1 RCHFRLGHRAGRI
14 RAGRAGGAGQRYSEI
29 GRATNGS
36 AMRVTRTADAGFTF
50 LELLVVTVLVGILAM
65 AIMPLAKVTMQRQ
78 REIELR
84 RALREL
90 RTAIDH
96 YKDAADQGKIPAT
109 SIRAG
114 SEGYPPD
121 LETLVVGVR
130 SGEGATEKRLKFLR
144 RIPSD
149 PITRSKEWGLRA
161 YEDRPDSSPGGARA
175 ATTAYIR

>member
-1 RCHFRLGHRAGRI
+1 
-14 RAGRAGGAGQRYSEI
+14 
-29 GRATNGS
+29 
-36 AMRVTRTADAGFTF
+36 MRVTRTGNAGFT
-50 LELLVVTVLVGILAM
+50 LIELLVVTALVGILAM
-65 AIMPLAKVTMQRQ
+65 AIMPLARVTMQRQ

-121 LETLVVGVR
+121 LATLVVGVR
-130 SGEGATEKRLKFLR
+130 SGEGGTEKRLKFLR
-144 RIPSD
+144 RVPVD
-149 PITRSKEWGLRA
+149 PMTRSKEWGLRA
-161 YEDRPDSSPGGARA
+161 YEDRPDSKSWGGQDVYDVYSKSEG
-175 ATTAYIR
+175 TALDGTKYSEW

>member
-1 RCHFRLGHRAGRI
+1 MKL
-14 RAGRAGGAGQRYSEI
+14 
-29 GRATNGS
+29 
-36 AMRVTRTADAGFTF
+36 MRTRESGFTF
-50 LELLVVTVLVGILAM
+50 VELLVVTALVGILAM
-65 AIMPLAKVTMQRQ
+65 VIMPLAKVAMQRQ

-109 SIRAG
+109 SIRSG

-144 RIPSD
+144 RIPVD

-161 YEDRPDSSPGGARA
+161 YEDRPDSKSWGGQDVYDVYSKSDGVALDGTKYA
-175 ATTAYIR
+175 DW

>member
-1 RCHFRLGHRAGRI
+1 MKL
-14 RAGRAGGAGQRYSEI
+14 
-29 GRATNGS
+29 
-36 AMRVTRTADAGFTF
+36 MRTRESGFTF
-50 LELLVVTVLVGILAM
+50 VELLVVTALVGILAM
-65 AIMPLAKVTMQRQ
+65 VIMPLAKVAMQRQ

-161 YEDRPDSSPGGARA
+161 YEDRPDSKSWGGQDVYDVYSKSDGVALDG
-175 ATTAYIR
+175 TKYSDW

>member
-1 RCHFRLGHRAGRI
+1 MKL
-14 RAGRAGGAGQRYSEI
+14 
-29 GRATNGS
+29 
-36 AMRVTRTADAGFTF
+36 MRTRESGFTF
-50 LELLVVTVLVGILAM
+50 VELLVVTALVGILAM
-65 AIMPLAKVTMQRQ
+65 VIMPLAKVAMQRQ

-109 SIRAG
+109 SIRSG

-161 YEDRPDSSPGGARA
+161 YEDRPDSKSWGGQDVYDVYSKSDGVALDG
-175 ATTAYIR
+175 TKYSDW

>member
-1 RCHFRLGHRAGRI
+1 MRL
-14 RAGRAGGAGQRYSEI
+14 
-29 GRATNGS
+29 
-36 AMRVTRTADAGFTF
+36 TRSGNEGFTF
-50 LELLVVTVLVGILAM
+50 IEMLVVTALVGILAM

-90 RTAIDH
+90 RTAINH

-121 LETLVVGVR
+121 LDTLVVGVR
-130 SGEGATEKRLKFLR
+130 SGEGATEKKLKFLR
-144 RIPSD
+144 RIPID
-149 PITRSKEWGLRA
+149 PMTSSKEWGLRA
-161 YEDRPDSSPGGARA
+161 YEDRPDAKSWGGQDVYDVYSKSEG
-175 ATTAYIR
+175 TALDGTKYADW

>member
-1 RCHFRLGHRAGRI
+1 MKAI
-14 RAGRAGGAGQRYSEI
+14 R
-29 GRATNGS
+29 TL
-36 AMRVTRTADAGFTF
+36 DAGFTF
-50 LELLVVTVLVGILAM
+50 VELLVVTALVGILAM

-96 YKDAADQGKIPAT
+96 YKDAADQGKIPPT
-109 SIRAG
+109 SIRTG

-144 RIPSD
+144 RIPVD
-149 PITRSKEWGLRA
+149 PMTRSTEWGLRA
-161 YEDRPDSSPGGARA
+161 YEDRPDSKSWGGQDVYDVYSKSDG
-175 ATTAYIR
+175 TALDGTKYSEW

>member
-1 RCHFRLGHRAGRI
+1 
-14 RAGRAGGAGQRYSEI
+14 
-29 GRATNGS
+29 
-36 AMRVTRTADAGFTF
+36 MRVTRTGNAGFTF
-50 LELLVVTVLVGILAM
+50 IELLVVTALVGILAM
-65 AIMPLAKVTMQRQ
+65 AIMPLARVTMQRQ

-121 LETLVVGVR
+121 LATLVVGVR
-130 SGEGATEKRLKFLR
+130 SGEADTEKRLKFLR
-144 RIPSD
+144 RVPVD
-149 PITRSKEWGLRA
+149 PMTRSNEWGLRA
-161 YEDRPDSSPGGARA
+161 YEDRPDSKSWGGQDVYDVYSKSEG
-175 ATTAYIR
+175 TALDGTKYSEW

>member
-1 RCHFRLGHRAGRI
+1 MKL
-14 RAGRAGGAGQRYSEI
+14 
-29 GRATNGS
+29 
-36 AMRVTRTADAGFTF
+36 MRTRESGFTF
-50 LELLVVTVLVGILAM
+50 VELLVVTALVGILAM
-65 AIMPLAKVTMQRQ
+65 AIMPLARVAMQRQ

-84 RALREL
+84 RTLREL

-109 SIRAG
+109 SIRSG

-144 RIPSD
+144 RIPVD

-161 YEDRPDSSPGGARA
+161 YEDRPDSKSWGGQDVYDVYSKSDGVALDGTKYA
-175 ATTAYIR
+175 DW